1 MSEMFKLK
9 YEVVA
14 ILRDNIIKGLESFGL
29 PMSETP
35 GDDGWIC
42 MESDQPSFRNADNAI
57 LFYMEKAERLGL
69 QSDRSIYNPE
79 TDKFDVIDYFIE
91 QQVWKIKVVCKRS
104 TKPITEDNIPMTTED
119 VTALLIG
126 WFNRLGCEEFR
137 KHNMANL
144 FVQTKDVH
152 TYKDKSDVNQTTTEF
167 PLKLQVIKQF
177 ETELDTATP
186 KFGGLVGIGS
196 EPNTEETERKSTI
209 LSRVATKVKNLLV
222 GNFQG

>member
-1 MSEMFKLK
+1 MSEKFKLK

-144 FVQTKDVH
+144 YVQTKDVH

-177 ETELDTATP
+177 ETELATATP
-186 KFGGLVGIGS
+186 RFEGAIGVRS
-196 EPNTEETERKSTI
+196 KSNPEELERNSPF
-209 LSRVATKVKNLLV
+209 LSRAVAKVKNLLI